1 MISVLPEANLLR
13 HFFWFIPFIRFAFP
27 KGPALGLNKNIM
39 AEDIASIIAVAD
51 DHMKKAINHLE
62 AELIKIRAG
71 KANPQMLDGI
81 VVDYYGSPMPINQV
95 ANISVM
101 DARTLSIQPWEKNM
115 LQPIE
120 RAIIAANIGINPQND
135 GALIRLFLPPLTEE
149 RRKELVKKCQ
159 GEGEHS
165 KVAIRNIR
173 RDAIEHIKRLQKN
186 GLSEDAAKDAEADV
200 QQVTDKYTA
209 AVEKHLSA
217 KEKEIMSV

>member
-1 MISVLPEANLLR
+1 
-13 HFFWFIPFIRFAFP
+13 
-27 KGPALGLNKNIM
+27 M
-39 AEDIASIIAVAD
+39 AEDVASIISGAEE
-51 DHMKKAINHLE
+51 HMKKAIQHLE
-62 AELIKIRAG
+62 AELVKIRAG

-120 RAIIAANIGINPQND
+120 RAIIAANTGINPQND
-135 GALIRLFLPPLTEE
+135 GNLIRMFLPPLTEE
-149 RRKELVKKCQ
+149 RRRELVKKCHN
-159 GEGEHS
+159 EGEHS

-186 GLSEDAAKDAEADV
+186 GLSEDAAKEAETDV
-200 QQVTDKYTA
+200 QEVTDKYTA
-209 AVEKHLSA
+209 AVEKHLQS

>member
-1 MISVLPEANLLR
+1 
-13 HFFWFIPFIRFAFP
+13 
-27 KGPALGLNKNIM
+27 M
-39 AEDIASIIAVAD
+39 AEDIASIIATAE
-51 DHMKKAINHLE
+51 DHMKKAIGHLE
-62 AELIKIRAG
+62 AELVKIRAG

-81 VVDYYGSPMPINQV
+81 VVDYYGSPTPVNQIGNIN
-95 ANISVM
+95 VM

-135 GALIRLFLPPLTEE
+135 GNQIRLFLPPLTEE
-149 RRKELVKKCQ
+149 RRRELVKKCQ

-173 RDAIEHIKRLQKN
+173 RDAIENIKKHQKS
-186 GLSEDAAKDAEADV
+186 GLSEDIAKDTETNV
-200 QQVTDKYTA
+200 QDLTNKFIA
-209 AVEKHLSA
+209 AVDKHLAS

>member
-1 MISVLPEANLLR
+1 
-13 HFFWFIPFIRFAFP
+13 
-27 KGPALGLNKNIM
+27 M
-39 AEDIASIIAVAD
+39 AEDIASIIDTAE
-51 DHMKKAINHLE
+51 DHMKKAIGHLE
-62 AELIKIRAG
+62 AELTKIRAG
-71 KANPQMLDGI
+71 KANPQVVDGI

-135 GALIRLFLPPLTEE
+135 GSQIRLFLPPLTEE

-165 KVAIRNIR
+165 RIAIRNIR

-186 GLSEDAAKDAEADV
+186 GLSEDIAKDAETNV
-200 QQVTDKYTA
+200 QNITDKFITT
-209 AVEKHLSA
+209 VDKHLTS